1 MVLYLPIL
9 EISSLLDQEHSNL
22 RFSQRHFG
30 QTSLAQNY
38 GYLKFLMSFSKF
50 CLVIWITKS
59 AIRGFVLRLPRTWLP
74 EYLATPLHK
83 LILQVYTV
91 GVIKD
96 DFRVLEG
103 SFYQRDWDFCFIL
116 VYFMASFMFRS
127 SAFKRFTNR
136 SSTANRLFRFASTY
150 WDTIPNMCVCLLFSL
165 FNSKVNCHVNGSGIS
180 ILF

>member
-1 MVLYLPIL
+1 MVL
-9 EISSLLDQEHSNL
+9 EISSFLDQEHSNL

-50 CLVIWITKS
+50 CLAIWITKS
-59 AIRGFVLRLPRTWLP
+59 AIRGFVLKLPRTWLP

-103 SFYQRDWDFCFIL
+103 SVEIFYQGNDMIFLFL

-127 SAFKRFTNR
+127 SAFKRFINR
-136 SSTANRLFRFASTY
+136 SSTANRLFRFASTD
-150 WDTIPNMCVCLLFSL
+150 WDKIPNLCLCLLFSL
-165 FNSKVNCHVNGSGIS
+165 FYSQVSSKSSSGS
-180 ILF
+180 L